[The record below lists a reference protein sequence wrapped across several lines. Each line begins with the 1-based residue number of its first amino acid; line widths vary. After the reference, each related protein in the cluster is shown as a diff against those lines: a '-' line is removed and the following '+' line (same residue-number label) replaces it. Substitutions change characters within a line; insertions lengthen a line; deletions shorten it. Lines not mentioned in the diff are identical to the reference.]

1 VTTHASVQK
10 LLGPSADAIE
20 VIRKARDYKIEDRIR
35 DHPFD
40 KSKPEKSMGSE
51 ELVSYRMYQ
60 LDKVVTEIKELYDV
74 TSTKTM
80 SDLLLAYSG
89 HMNRVLKDLKVI
101 KQDAAHEKFELR
113 KH

>member
-1 VTTHASVQK
+1 
-10 LLGPSADAIE
+10 
-20 VIRKARDYKIEDRIR
+20 
-35 DHPFD
+35 
-40 KSKPEKSMGSE
+40 MGSE

-113 KH
+113 KHQRIKTLTEKVNWFETETLHFKDEHKK